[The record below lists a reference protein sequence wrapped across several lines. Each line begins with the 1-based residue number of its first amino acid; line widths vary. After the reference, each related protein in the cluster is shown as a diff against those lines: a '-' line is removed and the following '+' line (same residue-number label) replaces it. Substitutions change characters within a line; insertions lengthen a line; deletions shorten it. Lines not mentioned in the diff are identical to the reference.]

1 MTKAI
6 FLRLGVSLPLCL
18 LLGGCVESDS
28 STSQVSTEYKQKE
41 QNGPTTYEVQ
51 VRQKQICSLGRILV
65 NGFPV
70 DEWGGQAVH
79 QTYDFPVNTVL
90 VGEGNRLTIE
100 NEPCFSR
107 VGDSLV
113 IGTIQMR
120 TDVRGRDDK
129 RIERGRITE
138 AEVDS
143 AYEAWRQKARKQWE
157 RYRSR
162 FDRGELD
169 SLRAWASRHPMT
181 VSTTFDNENGP
192 DYSRIFEEAPVIR
205 DTGRLKEY
213 AIQLRDLMA
222 RKDTAGLVDEFLPV
236 IWTGRDS
243 LILSRLRS
251 NFSEEQIRSVRE
263 HIVMDEA
270 YLDIERAD
278 VGMRRWVGGRVWEL
292 YYKPDGNALF
302 AARSLREGTPEYTGS
317 GRKRPVYVAELGGDL
332 KVVR

>member
-1 MTKAI
+1 
-6 FLRLGVSLPLCL
+6 
-18 LLGGCVESDS
+18 
-28 STSQVSTEYKQKE
+28 
-41 QNGPTTYEVQ
+41 
-51 VRQKQICSLGRILV
+51 
-65 NGFPV
+65 
-70 DEWGGQAVH
+70 
-79 QTYDFPVNTVL
+79 
-90 VGEGNRLTIE
+90 
-100 NEPCFSR
+100 
-107 VGDSLV
+107 
-113 IGTIQMR
+113 MR

>member
-1 MTKAI
+1 
-6 FLRLGVSLPLCL
+6 
-18 LLGGCVESDS
+18 
-28 STSQVSTEYKQKE
+28 
-41 QNGPTTYEVQ
+41 
-51 VRQKQICSLGRILV
+51 
-65 NGFPV
+65 
-70 DEWGGQAVH
+70 
-79 QTYDFPVNTVL
+79 
-90 VGEGNRLTIE
+90 
-100 NEPCFSR
+100 
-107 VGDSLV
+107 
-113 IGTIQMR
+113 MR

-143 AYEAWRQKARKQWE
+143 AYAAWSRKARKQWQ

-162 FDRGELD
+162 FDRGALD

-192 DYSRIFEEAPVIR
+192 DYSRIFEQAPVIR
-205 DTGRLKEY
+205 DTGRLKDY
-213 AIQLRDLMA
+213 AIRLRDLMA

-278 VGMRRWVGGRVWEL
+278 VGVRRWVGGRVWEL
-292 YYKPDGNALF
+292 YYKPEGNALF
-302 AARSLREGTPEYTGS
+302 AAQSLRKGTPEYTGS
-317 GRKRPVYVAELGGDL
+317 GRKRQVYVAELGGEL